1 MIRTLV
7 VDDDFMAASVH
18 REFTERVPGFEVV
31 GEATTGA
38 DALRLIGE
46 LQPDLVLLDVYLPD
60 LSGIDVL
67 RRLRATAQAHVDVI
81 AITSAK
87 DVHVLREAMH
97 LGVVHYIV
105 KPFTFTTLSERL
117 ETYASLKSQLDHLQ
131 QADQPDID
139 RLYRI
144 LRTRN
149 VHESLPKGIS
159 APTLAHVVDILR
171 SAGRRALVGGACNP
185 RQPQPRD
192 RPPLPP
198 VPGRL
203 GNGESHPPLRARR
216 PPGAHLPLGGARAT
230 GPGLAGVTSHHDATM
245 SEPTSTPA
253 SMSSAISSRL

>member
-38 DALRLIGE
+38 DALRMVAE
-46 LQPDLVLLDVYLPD
+46 LTPDLVLLDVYLPD
-60 LSGIDVL
+60 LSGIEVL
-67 RRLRATAQAHVDVI
+67 RRFRASAHAHPDVI
-81 AITSAK
+81 AITSSK

-105 KPFTFTTLSERL
+105 KPFTFTTLRDRL
-117 ETYASLKSQLDHLQ
+117 ETYASLKTQLDHLQ
-131 QADQPDID
+131 QADQPEID
-139 RLYRI
+139 RLYRL

-171 SAGRRALVGGACNP
+171 GAEEGLSSAELATRANLSQGIARRYLRFLADSGTVNLTLRYAPAGRPEHIYRWVA
-185 RQPQPRD
+185 
-192 RPPLPP
+192 
-198 VPGRL
+198 
-203 GNGESHPPLRARR
+203 
-216 PPGAHLPLGGARAT
+216 
-230 GPGLAGVTSHHDATM
+230 
-245 SEPTSTPA
+245 PA
-253 SMSSAISSRL
+253 SQDSVSPT

>member
-131 QADQPDID
+131 QADQPEID
-139 RLYRI
+139 RLYRL

-149 VHESLPKGIS
+149 VHEPLPKGIS

-171 SAGRRALVGGACNP
+171 GAGEGLSSTELATLANLSQGIARRYLRFLADSGTVDLTLRYAPAGRPEHIYRWAA
-185 RQPQPRD
+185 RTSQD
-192 RPPLPP
+192 P
-198 VPGRL
+198 V
-203 GNGESHPPLRARR
+203 S
-216 PPGAHLPLGGARAT
+216 
-230 GPGLAGVTSHHDATM
+230 
-245 SEPTSTPA
+245 PA
-253 SMSSAISSRL
+253 